1 MIALALVA
9 ELLIRLPAVGDCK
22 NEVADAGNFDPRY
35 HRSTIG
41 MTKSPTEIIEVD
53 SQRIEELLDRAASN
67 TLCEEDT
74 ELMRQIFTSY
84 TQFFVMARDKDT
96 TIARLRKMLFG
107 AGSEKADKVIGEQE
121 DAPQAEDPCGDE
133 QDTTAEIMA
142 SDDQEGSQPS
152 GHGRYGADDYPGA
165 EQVPVAHPTLAVGD
179 DCPDC
184 GQGTL
189 YEKTPSVLV
198 RFVGRSP
205 LGATVYRM
213 QKLRCHL
220 CGKIFTAP
228 QPEEAGPEK
237 YDHTAASMIALLK
250 YGSGLPFNRLER
262 LQGNCEIPLAAS
274 TQWGIVDA
282 AASLIMPAYQELIRQ
297 AAQGEVLYND
307 DTTVKILELMGQ
319 RLEKSPPEDLDQQPD
334 RTGLFTSGVV
344 ATRAGDRIALF
355 FSGRQHAGE
364 NLSDVLQHRSGE
376 LAAPIHMCDG
386 LSRNLPQELNTIVAN
401 CIAHGRR
408 KFVDIY
414 DHFPKECRRVIEA
427 FKVVYHNDQ
436 VARQQGMTDEQ
447 RLSHHQSHSQRA
459 MDDLQ
464 AWLEQQ
470 LGDKLV
476 EPNSSLGEAINYL
489 LRRWD
494 SLTLFLRKAGA
505 PLDNN
510 LCERALKKSILH
522 RKNSM
527 FYKTRRGALVGDLYM
542 SLIYSCELA
551 GVNVLDYLN
560 QLQLQAA
567 DVAAQ
572 PDRWLPWNYGE
583 NLTAT
588 QDAA

>member
-1 MIALALVA
+1 
-9 ELLIRLPAVGDCK
+9 
-22 NEVADAGNFDPRY
+22 
-35 HRSTIG
+35 

-53 SQRIEELLDRAASN
+53 SQRIEELLDRAAAN
-67 TLCEEDT
+67 TLRSEDM
-74 ELMRQIFTSY
+74 ELMRQVFASY
-84 TQFFVMARDKDT
+84 RHFFDLARDKDT

-107 AGSEKADKVIGEQE
+107 ASTEKTENIVGDSEAAQ
-121 DAPQAEDPCGDE
+121 QA
-133 QDTTAEIMA
+133 Q
-142 SDDQEGSQPS
+142 SQPS
-152 GHGRYGADDYPGA
+152 DDGCGEQDAVGDRAADEDCSEPTPGHGRYGADDYRGA
-165 EQVPVAHPTLAVGD
+165 DQVAVPHPTLAAGD

-189 YEKTPSVLV
+189 YEKTPRVLV
-198 RFVGRSP
+198 RFVGQPP
-205 LGATVYRM
+205 LQATVYRM

-228 QPEEAGPEK
+228 QPEDVGAEK
-237 YDHTAASMIALLK
+237 YDHTVASMIALLK
-250 YGSGLPFNRLER
+250 YGSGLPFNRVRR
-262 LQGNCEIPLAAS
+262 LQGSCEIPLAAS

-282 AASLIMPAYQELIRQ
+282 AASLLMPAYQELIRQ

-344 ATRAGDRIALF
+344 ATRAGHRIALF

-376 LAAPIHMCDG
+376 LDAPIHMCDG
-386 LSRNLPQELNTIVAN
+386 LSRNLPQGLRTILAN

-408 KFVDIY
+408 NFVDIY
-414 DHFPKECRRVIEA
+414 DHFPQECRRVIEA
-427 FKVVYHNDQ
+427 FKVVYHNDK
-436 VARQQGMTDEQ
+436 VAREEGMTDQQ
-447 RLSHHQSHSQRA
+447 RLSHHQTHSQGA

-470 LGDKLV
+470 LDDKLV
-476 EPNSSLGEAINYL
+476 EPNSSLGEAIGYL

-510 LCERALKKSILH
+510 LCERALKKAILH

-527 FYKTRRGALVGDLYM
+527 FYKTRRGALVGDIYM

-551 GVNVLDYLN
+551 GVSALDYLN
-560 QLQLQAA
+560 QLQLHAG
-567 DVAAQ
+567 DVTAQ
-572 PDRWLPWNYGE
+572 PDRWLPWSYGE
-583 NLTAT
+583 HLTAKT
-588 QDAA
+588 DAA

>member
-1 MIALALVA
+1 MTARGVSA
-9 ELLIRLPAVGDCK
+9 
-22 NEVADAGNFDPRY
+22 VADAKNFDPRY
-35 HRSTIG
+35 HHSTIG
-41 MTKSPTEIIEVD
+41 MTTSPPEIIEVD
-53 SQRIEELLDRAASN
+53 SQRIEELLSRADSN
-67 TLCEEDT
+67 TLSEEDT
-74 ELMRQIFTSY
+74 ELMRQVFASY
-84 TQFFVMARDKDT
+84 RHFFDLARDKDT

-107 AGSEKADKVIGEQE
+107 ASSEKTDKVVGDSE
-121 DAPQAEDPCGDE
+121 DAQQA
-133 QDTTAEIMA
+133 Q
-142 SDDQEGSQPS
+142 SQPS
-152 GHGRYGADDYPGA
+152 DDGCGEQDAAGDDTAADDDGSQRAPGHGRYAADDYRGA
-165 EQVPVAHPTLAVGD
+165 DQVTVPHPTLAVGD

-184 GQGTL
+184 QQGTL

-228 QPEEAGPEK
+228 EPEEAGPDK
-237 YDHTAASMIALLK
+237 YDHTVASMIALLK

-262 LQGNCEIPLAAS
+262 LQGNCQIPLAAS

-282 AASLIMPAYQELIRQ
+282 AASLLMPAYQELIRQ

-344 ATRAGDRIALF
+344 ATRAGHRIALF

-364 NLSDVLQHRSGE
+364 NLSDVLQHRRAE
-376 LAAPIHMCDG
+376 LDAPIQMCDG
-386 LSRNLPQELNTIVAN
+386 LSRNLPQGLDTILAN

-408 KFVDIY
+408 NFVDIY

-427 FKVVYHNDQ
+427 FKVVYHNDK
-436 VARQQGMTDEQ
+436 VAREERMSDEQ
-447 RLSHHQSHSQRA
+447 RLSHHQTHSKQP
-459 MDDLQ
+459 MDDLKS
-464 AWLEQQ
+464 WLQRQ
-470 LGDKLV
+470 LDDKLV
-476 EPNSSLGEAINYL
+476 EPNSALGEAIHYL

-510 LCERALKKSILH
+510 LCERGLKKAILH

-527 FYKTRRGALVGDLYM
+527 FYKTRRGALVGDVYM

-551 GVNVLDYLN
+551 GVSALDYLN
-560 QLQLQAA
+560 QLQLHAR
-567 DVAAQ
+567 DVTAQ

-583 NLTAT
+583 NLTAKT
-588 QDAA
+588 DAA